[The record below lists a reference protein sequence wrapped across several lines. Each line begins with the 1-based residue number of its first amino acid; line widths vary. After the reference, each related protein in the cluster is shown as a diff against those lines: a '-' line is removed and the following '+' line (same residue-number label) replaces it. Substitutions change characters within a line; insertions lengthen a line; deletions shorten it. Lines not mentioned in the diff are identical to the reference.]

1 MANTGHIYSY
11 DIYQNAT
18 FPGNISVATGTTI
31 SAPSFTE
38 NGTTLTNKYQAK
50 DGDLTAIAAL
60 TGTGYA
66 KRTADNT

>member
-18 FPGNISVATGTTI
+18 FPATV
-31 SAPSFTE
+31 SATSFTE
-38 NGTTLTNKYQAK
+38 NGTTLANKYQAK

>member
-1 MANTGHIYSY
+1 MYTFDMSKNV
-11 DIYQNAT
+11 T
-18 FPGNISVATGTTI
+18 FPANVAASTMSATT
-31 SAPSFTE
+31 FTE
-38 NGTTLTNKYQAK
+38 SGHRLQPL

>member
-18 FPGNISVATGTTI
+18 FPAAV
-31 SAPSFTE
+31 SASSFTE
-38 NGTTLTNKYQAK
+38 NGTTLANKYQAK